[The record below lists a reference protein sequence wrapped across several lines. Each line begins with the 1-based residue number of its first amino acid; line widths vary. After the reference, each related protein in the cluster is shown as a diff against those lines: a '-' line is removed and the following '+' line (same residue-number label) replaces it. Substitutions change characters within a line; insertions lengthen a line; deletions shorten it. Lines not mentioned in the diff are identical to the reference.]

1 MNALRKLIPQAL
13 QRYDLH
19 LQQSKP
25 RLWATRIHY
34 HLWFLLL
41 LNALVFA
48 FGMLLH
54 VDRRSFPDP
63 EEFFGWMTVPAILYF
78 AFWIYKVVLFTVE
91 RRNGLRQPFAEVGE
105 FMLHLVSIGLLFSLP
120 LNIGFTLAW
129 RIDRIVGD
137 EQFVAEVDALNKE
150 AFMFINGDGYSLH
163 SYYEGADIDR
173 VMEATIEHGSW
184 YGGASSH
191 QYFRNLQ
198 EYRERNMSMVDKP
211 EALHEVYTEYLSA
224 YNQAVNGDVSQR
236 DPHAAKLYLTKIDSI
251 ERTYP
256 FYFVGHGTFSP
267 EDWTYVSIGLFEQER
282 KPTPFVN
289 DSLLEARYVSA
300 LGTADEI
307 SRDRIANALII
318 AHSYHPDTSGCT
330 VDSVITQFNSRLST
344 TSMVHDCKRQLNR
357 IWEAKTLD
365 YGFSHFWGMF
375 YVIVITSFCLALL
388 IGIFKNIYWQPF
400 LISIVVCIL
409 VPIIILCF
417 AFLVSYDGNYGE
429 GPDPEDIMLY
439 SHYWIAV
446 ALIVQAPFI
455 FGLKAYRTSR
465 AVMTIMANCLVPFI
479 AFITVMI
486 LHEEF
491 DVFGEDE
498 LSNLIMRIRDAN
510 MDDLRLP
517 ALEVELQMLREK
529 IFTIMQLVLW
539 GGMALYLF
547 VLHGFFRTL
556 HARLVSL
563 PERK

>member
-13 QRYDLH
+13 QRYDLY

-41 LNALVFA
+41 LNVLVFA

-63 EEFFGWMTVPAILYF
+63 EEFFGWMMVPAILYF
-78 AFWIYKVVLFTVE
+78 AFWVYKVVLFTVE
-91 RRNGLRQPFAEVGE
+91 RRNGLRLPFAEVGE

-150 AFMFINGDGYSLH
+150 AFMFVAGDGYSLH
-163 SYYEGADIDR
+163 SYYKGADIDM
-173 VMEATIEHGSW
+173 VMEATIEQGSW

-198 EYRERNMSMVDKP
+198 EYSERNKPMVDKP
-211 EALHEVYTEYLSA
+211 EALHEVYTEYLGA
-224 YNQAVNGDVSQR
+224 YNQAVNGDASER
-236 DPHAAKLYLTKIDSI
+236 DPHAAKVYLTKIDSI

-256 FYFVGHGTFSP
+256 FYFVDHGIFSP
-267 EDWTYVSIGLFEQER
+267 EGWTYFSDGLFGEDFKQA
-282 KPTPFVN
+282 PFIS
-289 DSLLEARYVSA
+289 DSLLEVMYVNA
-300 LGTADEI
+300 LGTPDEI
-307 SRDRIANALII
+307 NKDLIANALVI
-318 AHSYHPDTSGCT
+318 ADSYYPDTSGCS
-330 VDSVITQFNSRLST
+330 VDSVITQFNARRST
-344 TSMVHDCKRQLNR
+344 TSMVHECKRQLNR

-365 YGFSHFWGMF
+365 YGFAHFWGMF

-400 LISIVVCIL
+400 LISIVVCFL
-409 VPIIILCF
+409 VPVIILCF
-417 AFLVSYDGNYGE
+417 AFLVSYDGAYGN
-429 GPDPEDIMLY
+429 GPDPGDIMLY

-465 AVMTIMANCLVPFI
+465 AVMTIIANCMVPFI
-479 AFITVMI
+479 VFFTVMI

-491 DVFGEDE
+491 DIFGQDA
-498 LSNLIMRIRDAN
+498 LSDRISAINDHDQ
-510 MDDLRLP
+510 MDIRLP
-517 ALEVELQMLREK
+517 ALRVELELLLEK
-529 IFTIMQLVLW
+529 INTILHLVLW
-539 GGMALYLF
+539 GGMAFYLF
-547 VLHGFFRTL
+547 VLHGFFRSL